1 MWHKNW
7 ISIRRTTNITIMKR
21 IHIISGL
28 IAAQFFVVGQS
39 NTTTPPNETH
49 AFEPVENADL
59 PFKVGEKL
67 EYNIR
72 YGLIKAGEATL
83 QVQKYTRR
91 RGSSVYHMVG
101 TGRTTGVTDW
111 VFPTRDRYETYLDT
125 SSLYPV
131 EFIRDV
137 DEDGY
142 IIKRHILF
150 DQDEKTARDLE
161 RDDDSVFSFEN
172 NMQDI
177 FSAFYFAR
185 SMNVEGI
192 EYGDIIGI
200 DVFLDHEHFPFK
212 LKFMGTQTVELDD
225 FSINCMKFMPVVQEG
240 RVFKDEETMT
250 IWVSNDKNRIPV
262 RLESE
267 LRVGS
272 VKVDLTSYQN
282 LAHRLNRR

>member
-1 MWHKNW
+1 
-7 ISIRRTTNITIMKR
+7 MKR

-39 NTTTPPNETH
+39 NTTTTAPEIET
-49 AFEPVENADL
+49 FQPVANADL

-67 EYNIR
+67 EYDIR
-72 YGLIKAGEATL
+72 YGMIKAGEATL
-83 QVQKYTRR
+83 KVEKYTRR

-101 TGRTTGVTDW
+101 TGKTTGVTDW

-125 SSLYPV
+125 SSLFPV

-137 DEDGY
+137 NEDGY

-150 DQDEKTARDLE
+150 DQSEKTARDLL
-161 RDDDSVFSFEN
+161 RDDDSVFSFES

-185 SMNVEGI
+185 SMNVQGI
-192 EYGDIIGI
+192 SYGDIIDI
-200 DVFLDHEHFPFK
+200 DVFLDHEYFPFK
-212 LKFMGTQTVELDD
+212 LKYMGTQTIELDD